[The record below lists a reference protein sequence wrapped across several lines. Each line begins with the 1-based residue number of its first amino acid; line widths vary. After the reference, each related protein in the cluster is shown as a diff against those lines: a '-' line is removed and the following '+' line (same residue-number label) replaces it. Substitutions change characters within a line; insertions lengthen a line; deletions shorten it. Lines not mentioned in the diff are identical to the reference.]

1 MSENIGQ
8 TPEHLFMAQ
17 IKALLAQPDLSAEAR
32 AGLEAQVR
40 YLEAA
45 ASVTAGPVLT
55 GPVTSER
62 DTIIATN
69 LFQTTLTL
77 PTPPDQQQR
86 LDRFIET
93 LQRLAHQGRQAVPDG
108 EDDPLQRAAREAGVM
123 AHARAFPQ
131 FAEVADALRLVMA
144 RAMMRWQVPAID
156 GQTAASALVRQ
167 SLIAT
172 ALAPLVLQRV
182 LLWQIRGEH
191 VMQALSSA
199 SLTQLVLDE
208 RVHFNQNQNRG
219 ANAEML
225 LHIRLIRALADPQY
239 DEGCM
244 RLLDDL
250 CDPQRGAPVLAAAY
264 LEYCQG
270 GTPDSPVPTP
280 DVLRLL
286 AAGALIFGAGVVIG
300 GTLVAVSLTLARHD
314 TPPESLSPS
323 ARDPDPPSAN
333 RPTTKPSGRW
343 SIPVTSDEWRTELR
357 RCTGHFGQPDGY
369 WCYVRRGTYPIGGWE
384 RDQARADRRLNSF
397 WIARLPITVAQFT
410 PFIAVGYADSA
421 RRWWTP
427 HGWQWKR
434 EYNRTQ
440 PYRWREPPFNSQA
453 DQPVTGVTWYEAVAF
468 TTWLTEQLADD
479 LPRGYVI
486 RLPTEAQWEAAAA
499 CDAAGHRHPYPW
511 GEAELSPD
519 RAVYNRSW
527 DDGPPLVGSC
537 PTGMAACGALDMVG
551 TVWEW
556 CSSRYNAYPQG
567 ADEIQKDVTRDTWD
581 IPVRGGS
588 WGNTRTYVRCAAR
601 DRYRPHLNGRGL
613 RVVFSPR
620 VQEQKF

>member
-1 MSENIGQ
+1 MMADDVPLSPQQIQ
-8 TPEHLFMAQ
+8 IAQ

-40 YLEAA
+40 YLEEA

-62 DTIIATN
+62 DTILATN
-69 LFQTTLTL
+69 LFQTNMTL
-77 PTPPDQQQR
+77 PATPDQQQR

-93 LQRLAHQGRQAVPDG
+93 LQRLAHQGRQAIPDG
-108 EDDPLQRAAREAGVM
+108 ADDPLQRAAREAGVM
-123 AHARAFPQ
+123 AHACAFPQ

-156 GQTAASALVRQ
+156 GQTAPSALVRQ

-182 LLWQIRGEH
+182 LLWQPRGED
-191 VMQALSSA
+191 VMKALSSDR
-199 SLTQLVLDE
+199 LTLLVLHE
-208 RVHFNQNQNRG
+208 RVQFNQNQNRG
-219 ANAEML
+219 ANAEAL

-239 DEGCM
+239 EEGCI
-244 RLLDDL
+244 RLLDDM

-286 AAGALIFGAGVVIG
+286 AAGALIFGSGVVIG
-300 GTLVAVSLTLARHD
+300 GILVAMSLTLARHD
-314 TPPESLSPS
+314 TSPESLPPS
-323 ARDPDPPSAN
+323 ARDPDPPAAN
-333 RPTTKPSGRW
+333 RTTTRSSGRW
-343 SIPVTSDEWRTELR
+343 SIPVTSDEWRTEML
-357 RCTGHFGQPDGY
+357 RCTGRFGQPDGY
-369 WCYVRRGTYPIGGWE
+369 WCSVRRGTYQIGGWE
-384 RDQARADRRLNSF
+384 RDQAWANVRLASF
-397 WIARLPITVAQFT
+397 WIARLPVTVAQFT
-410 PFIAVGYADSA
+410 PFIAAGYADSA

-440 PYRWREPPFNSQA
+440 PYRWREPPFNSQP

-468 TTWLTEQLADD
+468 TTWLTERLADD
-479 LPRGYVI
+479 LPRGYAI
-486 RLPTEAQWEAAAA
+486 RLPTDAEWEVAAAF
-499 CDAAGHRHPYPW
+499 DAAGYRHTYPW
-511 GEAELSPD
+511 GEADLSPD
-519 RAVYNRSW
+519 RAVYDRSGQ
-527 DDGPPLVGSC
+527 DGPPLVGSC
-537 PTGMAACGALDMVG
+537 PTGMAACGALDLVG

-556 CSSRYNAYPQG
+556 CSSSHGAYPQG
-567 ADEIQKDVTRDTWD
+567 AGEMKKDFTPGEYDV
-581 IPVRGGS
+581 PLRGGS
-588 WGNTRTYVRCAAR
+588 WWSNSTHVRCAAR
-601 DRYRPHLNGRGL
+601 AR
-613 RVVFSPR
+613 
-620 VQEQKF
+620 